1 MAAFEAA
8 MMVKS
13 FPVIPSSTSLMATG
27 QRMVASKAHAE
38 LT

>member
-13 FPVIPSSTSLMATG
+13 LPVMPSSTSLLSG
-27 QRMVASKAHAE
+27 QYRVMSVE
-38 LT
+38 